1 MVWYWGLRSPFW
13 AFYGDTIFESGMP
26 MEASATSGFPSLYY
40 RDSVTI
46 ALDQGTQFASTL
58 PPLVKDSL
66 GVWLADNR
74 CGNYMGKQ
82 RWREAMVM
90 DLGRGGLFF
99 PNLWG
104 DLYRFDDADVDFL
117 ARISSLSRAGEP
129 MFRHRL
135 NILGDPLRNEV
146 YGYANGQGGRAFVFL
161 NNAHFAAREV
171 AAPPRRPRRPG
182 PAARPTGGDRL
193 ALSRSQPA
201 AEAEWLRLSGR
212 RHLPHLVASV

>member
-1 MVWYWGLRSPFW
+1 MVLGAAVALLVL
-13 AFYGDTIFESGMP
+13 YGDTIFESGMP

-135 NILGDPLRNEV
+135 NILGDPLRN
-146 YGYANGQGGRAFVFL
+146 GSTATRTGKAA
-161 NNAHFAAREV
+161 AHRVPQQRPFC
-171 AAPPRRPRRPG
+171 RPRAG
-182 PAARPTGGDRL
+182 SASTPTL
-193 ALSRSQPA
+193 A
-201 AEAEWLRLSGR
+201 
-212 RHLPHLVASV
+212 